1 MEVIVNMSVM
11 VIVIAVSGSMLISG
25 MNIFFRN
32 AETLQQKNIS
42 DAVSDIIADNLMYAS
57 SVSSYP
63 PEEYDGNMTAFS
75 LSDNS
80 QLMIKYND
88 SETLVNAF
96 GDEFY
101 NMYNIGY
108 SVEFYNNNRTAV
120 VISEVY
126 NEYGETVYT
135 SEKSVILINNP
146 DVNSSFYENN
156 SIYIVYP

>member
-63 PEEYDGNMTAFS
+63 PEEYDGNITAFS